1 MCVLVYT
8 RRAAAPNRPNPPAL
22 VVCHVE
28 RAHDDSGARAGKDL
42 RWGVAEGVLERPHV
56 RHGVFRR
63 QLRDD
68 LVQHVGL
75 LPGVLPHAAR
85 VVHHLYFFSQRWRA
99 KVSGSD
105 TRRARERGVCV
116 WEGGEEHHSQWR
128 RRRST
133 RRTPRSWCRWQ
144 SRPPCTARRPVGED
158 GKSRKGQHKG
168 EREIGRSG
176 GGGGG
181 SPLTKAECDEGIPP
195 EPTRRV
201 RSHFLSRYLWGSSA
215 RAKEKGC
222 RRSKGERERERER
235 ERESASVLG
244 LLLVVVAQP
253 SPFAAAA
260 AGARERTKQTT
271 YHVVKTL
278 AICANKKER
287 SAATR
292 GLGARAT
299 STRLMMWPGGSSS
312 ANRSANRGQQKP
324 TRLRAV
330 P

>member
-1 MCVLVYT
+1 MVVVVVFLINNF
-8 RRAAAPNRPNPPAL
+8 RRITHPILHQFPPSVCASVHMSFPSTPPTHAPPPRL

-85 VVHHLYFFSQRWRA
+85 VVHHLYFFFSQRWRA

-105 TRRARERGVCV
+105 VRRARERGVCMGV
-116 WEGGEEHHSQWR
+116 CGGGGNEYHSQWR

-158 GKSRKGQHKG
+158 EKSRKGQHKR
-168 EREIGRSG
+168 ERGFGRSG

-222 RRSKGERERERER
+222 RRSKGERERERKSQLRFLASSSSQQPQQVR
-235 ERESASVLG
+235 ERE
-244 LLLVVVAQP
+244 P
-253 SPFAAAA
+253 N
-260 AGARERTKQTT
+260 KQHTT
-271 YHVVKTL
+271 
-278 AICANKKER
+278 
-287 SAATR
+287 S
-292 GLGARAT
+292 
-299 STRLMMWPGGSSS
+299 
-312 ANRSANRGQQKP
+312 
-324 TRLRAV
+324 
-330 P
+330 

>member
-1 MCVLVYT
+1 MCV
-8 RRAAAPNRPNPPAL
+8 
-22 VVCHVE
+22 C
-28 RAHDDSGARAGKDL
+28 
-42 RWGVAEGVLERPHV
+42 
-56 RHGVFRR
+56 
-63 QLRDD
+63 
-68 LVQHVGL
+68 
-75 LPGVLPHAAR
+75 
-85 VVHHLYFFSQRWRA
+85 
-99 KVSGSD
+99 
-105 TRRARERGVCV
+105 
-116 WEGGEEHHSQWR
+116 GGGGNEHHSQWR

-158 GKSRKGQHKG
+158 EKSRKGQHKR
-168 EREIGRSG
+168 ERGFGRSG

-222 RRSKGERERERER
+222 RRSKGEREREK
-235 ERESASVLG
+235 ESASVLG
-244 LLLVVVAQP
+244 LLLV
-253 SPFAAAA
+253 AAAA

-312 ANRSANRGQQKP
+312 ANRSEQGTTKTDSTVCGALGLP
-324 TRLRAV
+324 AA
-330 P
+330 